1 MSVMSSKAVEEAT
14 AHRPHYWFAA
24 FIWMGV
30 LAASAMAVLA
40 AA

>member
-1 MSVMSSKAVEEAT
+1 MSVMTTKTVEEST
-14 AHRPHYWFAA
+14 ARRPHYWFAA
-24 FIWMGV
+24 LIWMGV